1 MRCRIQ
7 SESYQEESRLKVRG
21 LKLTRTR
28 TRTRTRTLTL
38 TQTLPLP
45 LTLQVSCLKLDPSDY
60 LAEGRA
66 LLQDIATMQR

>member
-1 MRCRIQ
+1 M
-7 SESYQEESRLKVRG
+7 
-21 LKLTRTR
+21 LTLTL
-28 TRTRTRTLTL
+28 TRTRTLTL
-38 TQTLPLP
+38 TLSLTLTLALTLT